1 MRNTGTIYNGAEKK
15 PVVSPELAGLLPPL
29 TEAQYASLEESI
41 LRDGCYSPI
50 IVNENLEIVD
60 GHNRQAICEK
70 HGISYQMMVF
80 HFDDALEAMKWAV
93 ETQKARRNLTV
104 WELGKIALKLKPEV
118 EVRAKAN
125 LSAGGGDRK
134 SQEARQKDEHPAHE
148 ETEEPENAAGSPS
161 QNSAKA
167 VSEHVDTRKQ
177 LADSVGISHDTMGRI
192 MKIEEKAPQAV
203 KDALDNREIS
213 VNAGYNITRE
223 IQKLPED
230 RRDEAAVIAVADEK
244 MKNANRKADA
254 ETDRRSKIAGKFR
267 KAIEKSIVL
276 DPTDENI
283 RCWVECCRKGE
294 REIKNAID
302 AVHDL
307 SEMFASIERAL
318 RGMYPDAAAAL
329 DGERRLAE
337 AEGEKMFGRGHDGDN
352 GGNDNEVK
360 NE

>member
-93 ETQKARRNLTV
+93 ETQKARRNLTA

-118 EVRAKAN
+118 EARAKAN
-125 LSAGGGDRK
+125 QSAAGGDKFAGNDVSSVDSDEESDEPLLATLPKALPPVNSRK
-134 SQEARQKDEHPAHE
+134 EMAE
-148 ETEEPENAAGSPS
+148 
-161 QNSAKA
+161 
-167 VSEHVDTRKQ
+167 
-177 LADSVGISHDTMGRI
+177 SVGIGERTMGKV
-192 MKIEEKAPQAV
+192 MKINEQAPEAV

-254 ETDRRSKIAGKFR
+254 ETDRRSKIAGKFC

-318 RGMYPDAAAAL
+318 RRMYPDAAAAL

-337 AEGEKMFGRGHDGDN
+337 AEGEKMFGRGHDGEN